1 MKLSEYARRNNIR
14 YLAAYKMWQKGLLEG
29 HRLPTGTIVIH
40 DSMPTADAPAKTSSG
55 VALYARVSGND
66 QKDDAQRQLQRLR
79 DYAAVRGYTVHT
91 EVVEIASGLND
102 QRPKLTRLL
111 ADKQIGTLLVEHK
124 DRLTR
129 FGFHYIEKLLANQ
142 GRRIEVINQSDTQDE
157 LVDDFVA
164 VITSMAARIYGRRS
178 SKQRVKAIREAVEQ
192 AYGADDAGADPR

>member
-40 DSMPTADAPAKTSSG
+40 DSMPTADAPVQTSSG
-55 VALYARVSGND
+55 VALYARVSGHD

-79 DYAAVRGYTVHT
+79 DYAAARGYTVLT

-129 FGFHYIEKLLANQ
+129 FGFQYIEKLLANQ
-142 GRRIEVINQSDTQDE
+142 GRTIEVINQSDTAAEDSRDE

-192 AYGADDAGADPR
+192 MYGQGD